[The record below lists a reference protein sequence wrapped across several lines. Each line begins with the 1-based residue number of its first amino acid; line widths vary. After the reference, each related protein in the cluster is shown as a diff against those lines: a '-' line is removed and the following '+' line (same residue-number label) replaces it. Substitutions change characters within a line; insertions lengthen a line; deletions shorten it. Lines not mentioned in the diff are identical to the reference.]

1 MLFEDTDCLTT
12 LFYIGFLEGREKE
25 KNAALAQA
33 IAGLNRYDLI
43 LFLEPDVEFVQDG
56 GRSPVIAADR
66 QKYSEQIQE
75 IYHSLGFEF
84 EVIRGDYKQRFD
96 RAVELVDRMLGN
108 VNEREADHA

>member
-1 MLFEDTDCLTT
+1 MIPEDFTDILLQHKTRELEAVERSNRVLFEDTDCLTT

-56 GRSPVIAADR
+56 GKKPGDRRGPSEVQRAD
-66 QKYSEQIQE
+66 S
-75 IYHSLGFEF
+75 
-84 EVIRGDYKQRFD
+84 GDLPQPW
-96 RAVELVDRMLGN
+96 L
-108 VNEREADHA
+108 